1 MSNIPVEKLRE
12 ASALPR
18 PLLEQMESISAK
30 IRNKAYELYLM
41 RGSIP
46 GSDLE
51 DWLQAERQLMW
62 LPDTEL
68 SEKEKEFQVRI
79 QMQGLEPKDIRI
91 IALPNSIVVQ
101 AEPKSRESKLFQRL
115 DFTTRIDP
123 ERVTAK
129 LDNGTLQMAVPKF
142 EARASQQEMRRTGA
156 GS

>member
-18 PLLEQMESISAK
+18 PLLEQMDSISAK

-41 RGSIP
+41 RGSTP

-79 QMQGLEPKDIRI
+79 QMQGLEPKDLRI
-91 IALPNSIVVQ
+91 IALPNSIVLQ

-115 DFTTRIDP
+115 DFTSGIDP

-129 LDNGTLQMAVPKF
+129 LDKGMLQMVVPKI
-142 EARASQQEMRRTGA
+142 EARQLEMRRTGA